1 MIYHISWLE
10 SAIEEL
16 RKSDKIDVV
25 NGDLTIEEFIREFMS
40 EELDSAIKL

>member
-16 RKSDKIDVV
+16 RKSDKIVVV
-25 NGDLTIEEFIREFMS
+25 NGDLTIEEFLFIYLGKDLNKVVR
-40 EELDSAIKL
+40 L

>member
-16 RKSDKIDVV
+16 RKSDLSSTV
-25 NGDLTIEEFIREFMS
+25 NGNMTIEEFIREFMS

>member
-16 RKSDKIDVV
+16 RKSDLPSNV
-25 NGDLTIEEFIREFMS
+25 NGDLTVEEFIREFMS
-40 EELDSAIKL
+40 EELDRVIKL